1 MSPRTILI
9 ADDDHVFTEMLRTK
23 LCDKGFSVLIAYD
36 TMQAV
41 MMAVK
46 SVPDA
51 ILLDVKMPG
60 GTGLEA
66 IRQLKIS
73 NKTSSIPIIAISAVD
88 NPTLP
93 DVIKGLGA
101 IGFLPKPVNFGTVYK
116 MLCSVLSLR
125 PERAAGPA

>member
-9 ADDDHVFTEMLRTK
+9 ADDDRVFTEMLRTK
-23 LCDKGFSVLIAYD
+23 LSEKGFHVIVAFD
-36 TMQAV
+36 AMQAV
-41 MMAVK
+41 MMAIK

-73 NKTSSIPIIAISAVD
+73 NKTSSIPIIAVSAMD
-88 NPTLP
+88 NPNLP
-93 DVIKGLGA
+93 EVAKSLGA
-101 IGFLPKPVNFGTVYK
+101 ISFLPKPVSVK
-116 MLCSVLSLR
+116 AVHKLLSSVLSLR
-125 PERAAGPA
+125 PAGAAGAA